1 MRSSSIENCGT
12 NAAFL
17 RLDELK
23 IFFDGRTFAPFSPR
37 RLFRLLLA
45 RKIGKS
51 LLFPRFLHVRFPAT
65 SDKNKIYTCASF
77 SFYCTSLFAAPTP
90 HFNGYFN
97 FFSSLHRTD
106 QPKPARLHQEEKP
119 KAETF
124 TPSTVQK
131 LPLSII
137 KAVFPAFMNLSFE
150 WRSFSF
156 AARFGFPF
164 RSCFPLQS
172 GAGAVP
178 RPPHKRKFLP
188 PLQAP
193 ALKNGDLVQKSW
205 TLILL

>member
-1 MRSSSIENCGT
+1 MIVFPAHSRRRGFSVFYSLEKSKR
-12 NAAFL
+12 AFYF
-17 RLDELK
+17 LD
-23 IFFDGRTFAPFSPR
+23 FSPFVFPPR
-37 RLFRLLLA
+37 RV
-45 RKIGKS
+45 KIKYI
-51 LLFPRFLHVRFPAT
+51 LVRT
-65 SDKNKIYTCASF
+65 SHFIAPLS
-77 SFYCTSLFAAPTP
+77 FAAPTP
-90 HFNGYFN
+90 HYNGYFN

-178 RPPHKRKFLP
+178 RPSHKRKFLS
-188 PLQAP
+188 PLQAL
-193 ALKNGDLVQKSW
+193 ALKNGDFIKCKC
-205 TLILL
+205 T

>member
-1 MRSSSIENCGT
+1 MVVLSPHSRRGGFSVFYSLEKSEK
-12 NAAFL
+12 AFYF
-17 RLDELK
+17 LD
-23 IFFDGRTFAPFSPR
+23 FSTFVFPPR
-37 RLFRLLLA
+37 RI
-45 RKIGKS
+45 KIKYI
-51 LLFPRFLHVRFPAT
+51 LVR
-65 SDKNKIYTCASF
+65 ASHF
-77 SFYCTSLFAAPTP
+77 TAPLFAAPTP

-188 PLQAP
+188 PLQAR
-193 ALKNGDLVQKSW
+193 ALKNGDLVQKYW
-205 TLILL
+205 ILILL

>member
-1 MRSSSIENCGT
+1 MVVLSPHSRRGGFSVFYSLEKSEK
-12 NAAFL
+12 AFYF
-17 RLDELK
+17 LD
-23 IFFDGRTFAPFSPR
+23 FSTFVFPPR
-37 RLFRLLLA
+37 RI
-45 RKIGKS
+45 KIKYI
-51 LLFPRFLHVRFPAT
+51 LVR
-65 SDKNKIYTCASF
+65 ASHF
-77 SFYCTSLFAAPTP
+77 TAPLFAAPTP
-90 HFNGYFN
+90 QFNGYFN
-97 FFSSLHRTD
+97 FFSSLRRAGLP
-106 QPKPARLHQEEKP
+106 QPARLHQEEKP

-178 RPPHKRKFLP
+178 RPSHKRKFLS
-188 PLQAP
+188 PLQAL
-193 ALKNGDLVQKSW
+193 ALKNGDFIKCKC
-205 TLILL
+205 T